1 LDGVSGSLTIRE
13 SRSDANG
20 MNRALGRGM
29 RARKLEDLL
38 VYQRALEGIDAVAPI
53 LTALERCKDFTL
65 YDQLSASSA
74 KIPGHI
80 GEGFGSGS
88 DRQFAR
94 YLCIA
99 RGSAQETRGNI
110 AAAAQKHPSIP
121 RPVQIHASGVY
132 QDLTDMLTSFIDYLR
147 DSDGRWR

>member
-1 LDGVSGSLTIRE
+1 
-13 SRSDANG
+13 
-20 MNRALGRGM
+20 M

>member
-1 LDGVSGSLTIRE
+1 MDRAFTQ
-13 SRSDANG
+13 G
-20 MNRALGRGM
+20 MK
-29 RARKLEDLL
+29 ARRLEDLL

-53 LTALERCKDFTL
+53 LMALQRCKDFTL
-65 YDQLSASSA
+65 YDQLSESSA

-110 AAAAQKHPSIP
+110 AAAGRKYGSIP
-121 RPVQIHASGVY
+121 RPVHIHASGVY

-147 DSDGRWR
+147 GSDSQWR